1 MDLFPIL
8 GGLIQNLRKVYILCY
23 YIDINIKIK
32 YMSNKITIIG
42 AGMVGSTI
50 AHSLV
55 MKEIA
60 EEIAIIDIN
69 EKLVESQVMDLQH
82 AVPFVGNVDVHVGN
96 YNDCTDTDVA
106 VITCGVAQKEGETRL
121 ELVEKNA
128 KIIRGIIPKIFEKNP
143 DIVLVMVTNPVDILT
158 KLAIDMFPDKKDQ
171 ILGTGTLLDSAR
183 FRHLI
188 GQKLDINPKSI
199 HAYILGEHGDSEFPV
214 WSTAAIGNMKL
225 GTCTRLTNSDK
236 KTIFNEAKNAAY
248 TIIEGK
254 QSTYYAIGAGTSYL
268 LHAILHNK
276 KTVIPVSHL
285 IEGVYGVSDVC
296 LSMPAIVGNQG
307 IMGRICIE
315 LSEKEQDGLQK
326 SAEVLKK
333 TYSDI
338 S

>member
-1 MDLFPIL
+1 MK
-8 GGLIQNLRKVYILCY
+8 NKV
-23 YIDINIKIK
+23 
-32 YMSNKITIIG
+32 TIIG

-50 AHSLV
+50 AHSLI

-60 EEIAIIDIN
+60 QEIAIIDIN

-96 YNDCTDTDVA
+96 YNDCVDSAVV
-106 VITCGVAQKEGETRL
+106 VITCGVAQKKGETRL

-128 KIIRGIIPKIFEKNP
+128 KIMKGIIPQIFEKNP

-171 ILGTGTLLDSAR
+171 IMGTGTLLDSAR

-188 GQKLDINPKSI
+188 GQKMDINPRSI

-225 GTCTRLTNSDK
+225 GTCNRLEDSDK
-236 KTIFNEAKNAAY
+236 NKVFKEAKNAAY

-254 QSTYYAIGAGTSYL
+254 QSTYYAIGAGTAYL
-268 LHAILHNK
+268 LHAILYDK
-276 KTVIPVSHL
+276 KTVLPVSHL
-285 IEGVYGVSDVC
+285 IEGIYQISDIC
-296 LSMPAIVGNQG
+296 LSMPAVVGRDG
-307 IMGRICIE
+307 ILGKICIQ
-315 LSEKEQDGLQK
+315 LSEEEQESLQK
-326 SAEVLKK
+326 SAKILKE
-333 TYSDI
+333 TYSQI
-338 S
+338 Q

>member
-1 MDLFPIL
+1 MK
-8 GGLIQNLRKVYILCY
+8 NKV
-23 YIDINIKIK
+23 
-32 YMSNKITIIG
+32 TIIG

-55 MKEIA
+55 MREIA
-60 EEIAIIDIN
+60 QEIAIIDIN

-82 AVPFVGNVDVHVGN
+82 AVPFVGNTDVHTGT
-96 YNDCTDTDVA
+96 YDDCANSDVV

-121 ELVEKNA
+121 QLVEKNA
-128 KIIRGIIPKIFEKNP
+128 SIMKQILPQIFEKNP
-143 DIVLVMVTNPVDILT
+143 NIVLVMVTNPVDVLT

-225 GTCTRLTNSDK
+225 GTCTRLNNFDK
-236 KTIFNEAKNAAY
+236 DEIFEEAKNAAY

-254 QSTYYAIGAGTSYL
+254 QSTYYAIGAGASYL
-268 LHAILHNK
+268 INAILHNK
-276 KTVIPVSHL
+276 KTVLPVSHL
-285 IEGVYGVSDVC
+285 VEGVYGVEDVC
-296 LSMPAIVGNQG
+296 LSMPAVIGSGG
-307 IMGRICIE
+307 IIGRICVE
-315 LSEKEQDGLQK
+315 LSEAEQKNLKK
-326 SAEVLKK
+326 SADILKEI
-333 TYSDI
+333 YNSI